1 MNSTDPAWESPWSGF
16 GGNPFEGRRGHRHG
30 RPRPPFGPMAA
41 ATDTPPPPFEG
52 PADEENDGP
61 RQRLRRARRGG
72 PFGPGFGPGMPPGF
86 PRGFPGPRG
95 RGRGRGRRT
104 ARGDIRAAVLALV
117 AEQPRHGYEI
127 IQEIA
132 ERSGGAWRPSP
143 GSVYPTLQMLEDL
156 GYVTS
161 SQQEG
166 KKVYSITEEGRR
178 YLTEQQSTVDDIR
191 SRITAGWDAAS
202 RPEVADLMHELQ
214 MLGRALFRHGTRGA
228 LQDPARLQQL
238 REIVSRARREVET
251 LGDTPPSSSTPP
263 SAPAASEPRIV

>member
-1 MNSTDPAWESPWSGF
+1 MNSTNPAWESPWSGF

-143 GSVYPTLQMLEDL
+143 GSVYPTLSQLEDEGL
-156 GYVTS
+156 VRVEQTDGRRVVHLTEAGTAYVTEHREELDAVWAS
-161 SQQEG
+161 VGRDADDEAVELWEQLGQLHAATQQVIG
-166 KKVYSITEEGRR
+166 AGTP
-178 YLTEQQSTVDDIR
+178 EQ
-191 SRITAGWDAAS
+191 ITAASAALA
-202 RPEVADLMHELQ
+202 E
-214 MLGRALFRHGTRGA
+214 
-228 LQDPARLQQL
+228 ARKTIYRLL
-238 REIVSRARREVET
+238 AE
-251 LGDTPPSSSTPP
+251 
-263 SAPAASEPRIV
+263 